1 MSEVHNRLKSALV
14 HGTKPWGGSRV
25 VVSIGRTRPGVGRE
39 ALRLRV
45 GRRNAGLSH
54 QSVGK
59 LDAGRTPEASDVED
73 ANDAK

>member
-1 MSEVHNRLKSALV
+1 MSWSLSAEHAQALV
-14 HGTKPWGGSRV
+14 GD
-25 VVSIGRTRPGVGRE
+25 

-54 QSVGK
+54 KSVGK
-59 LDAGRTPEASDVED
+59 LDAGRTPQASDVED